1 MKTII
6 SDNMKDTVSVLAANG
21 GVIGLSLSECNEILL
36 MISTTLA
43 IVFTLYKFLKLNKK
57 K

>member
-1 MKTII
+1 
-6 SDNMKDTVSVLAANG
+6 MKDTVSVLAANG

-43 IVFTLYKFLKLNKK
+43 IIFTLYKFLKLNKK